1 MWGREGSS
9 LFTLGYFHAYFRNMI
24 IMTTLLNHKELEDN
38 FSFAV
43 FLACV
48 ASHPFEVT
56 RVRQMWSG
64 LNE

>member
-1 MWGREGSS
+1 
-9 LFTLGYFHAYFRNMI
+9 MI

-64 LNE
+64 LHEYTASQAVGANPAYSIYKIFQE